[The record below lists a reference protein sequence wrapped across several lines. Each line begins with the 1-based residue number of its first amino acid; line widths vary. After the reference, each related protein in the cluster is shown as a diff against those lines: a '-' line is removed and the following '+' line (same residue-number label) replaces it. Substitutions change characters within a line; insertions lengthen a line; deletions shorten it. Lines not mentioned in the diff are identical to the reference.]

1 MAELK
6 QFEIREGNG
15 NVGCYKRGYV
25 EAETAGKALIK
36 AHREG
41 MICSPWDVRVTKDIE
56 GDNVQ
61 AYLNSYVGN
70 GPLGVRWSAEAC
82 DVEEI
87 NKRISKSLGL
97 EYKTNME
104 LAS

>member
-1 MAELK
+1 MSDLK
-6 QFEIREGNG
+6 SFEIREGNG
-15 NVGCYKRGYV
+15 NVGCYRRGVV

-36 AHREG
+36 AHRMG

-56 GDNVQ
+56 GDDVQ
-61 AYLNSYVGN
+61 AYLTSYVGN
-70 GPLGVRWSAEAC
+70 GPLGARWCAESH

-87 NKRISKSLGL
+87 NKRISESLGL
-97 EYKTNME
+97 KHMTDME